1 MGYPAFNKTG
11 EVSLVFAVAPRYP
24 CRVSLVSGFVSAET
38 EGGEEYAYGKGS
50 SYALLELKFEG
61 LPAADFDGGYN
72 YAANA
77 QAAGTQSLVNWFYNV
92 FSPSRAAFTYTDPF
106 GKGHTVTIEG
116 DRLDFTETNYGLYDG
131 TIILKE
137 RLG

>member
-11 EVSLVFAVAPRYP
+11 ETPLVFSVAPRYP
-24 CRVSLVSGFVSAET
+24 CGVSLVSGFVNAES
-38 EGGEEYAYGKGS
+38 EGGEEFVYRKGS

-61 LPAADFDGGYN
+61 LPAADFDGGFN
-72 YAANA
+72 YAVNA

-92 FSPSRAAFTYTDPF
+92 FSPSRAPFTYTDPF
-106 GKGHTVTIEG
+106 GRGHTVTIEG
-116 DRLDFTETNYGLYDG
+116 DRLDFSETNFGLYDG